1 MTRIVA
7 RHSAPLKGPG
17 KNRLPPHASITYDRA
32 VTDHQQTVP
41 LRYSAP
47 AMLGHW
53 LVVLLIVSTYC
64 VAWTMV
70 DLRISPTKLRLFNY
84 HKWIGVTIFALAA
97 LRVLWRLW
105 RRPPPLPVPM
115 HRWERQAAEITH
127 RLLYLLLFALPLSGW
142 LMSSA
147 KGFQTVYLG
156 LLPIPDVLAK
166 NAALGAALTSVH
178 VALTWLL
185 LGLVSVHVLAALK
198 HQFIHHDN
206 VLQRMLPRMS
216 RRNP

>member
-1 MTRIVA
+1 MVIF
-7 RHSAPLKGPG
+7 
-17 KNRLPPHASITYDRA
+17 YDRTM
-32 VTDHQQTVP
+32 TDRNPTVP

-53 LVVLLIVSTYC
+53 LVAVLIVITYC

-84 HKWIGVTIFALAA
+84 HKWIGVTIFAVAL

-105 RRPPPLPVPM
+105 CRPPPMPP
-115 HRWERQAAEITH
+115 HIRRWQRQAAEIMH
-127 RLLYLLLFALPLSGW
+127 RLLYLLLLALPLSGW

-147 KGFQTVYLG
+147 KGFQTVYFG
-156 LLPIPDVLAK
+156 LLPIPDLLAR

-185 LGLVSVHVLAALK
+185 LGLLGVHVLAALK
-198 HQFIHHDN
+198 HQFVDHDG
-206 VLQRMLPRMS
+206 VLSRMLPRFS
-216 RRNP
+216 RRKKTEPLP

>member
-1 MTRIVA
+1 M
-7 RHSAPLKGPG
+7 
-17 KNRLPPHASITYDRA
+17 
-32 VTDHQQTVP
+32 TDHDSTVQS
-41 LRYSAP
+41 RYSLP

-53 LVVLLIVSTYC
+53 LVVLLIISTYG

-97 LRVLWRLW
+97 LRVLWRCW
-105 RRPPPLPVPM
+105 RRPPQLPPQM
-115 HRWERQAAEITH
+115 RAWEREAAAIMH

-156 LLPIPDVLAK
+156 LLPIPDMLAK

-185 LGLVSVHVLAALK
+185 LALVGTHVLAALK
-198 HQFIHHDN
+198 HQFIDRDG
-206 VLQRMLPRMS
+206 VLWRMLPRAS
-216 RRNP
+216 RQRP